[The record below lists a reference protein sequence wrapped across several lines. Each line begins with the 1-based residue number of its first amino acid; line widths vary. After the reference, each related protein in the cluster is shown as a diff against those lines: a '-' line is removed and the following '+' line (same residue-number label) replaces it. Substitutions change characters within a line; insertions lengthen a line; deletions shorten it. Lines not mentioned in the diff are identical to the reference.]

1 MYFNMVHSVIE
12 KFYNTVT
19 RRDKDIKA
27 MQMADWNREEREEM
41 EDYIANTKVGIAAA
55 DKRIASLT
63 RKIESKGK
71 TAKIPEIVEVL
82 EFVET
87 DVLKPVDDKHGKD
100 QKKLWTVRN
109 LEHMQ
114 LQREASNLGDAY
126 HSRLDAIRALMK
138 QL

>member
-1 MYFNMVHSVIE
+1 MVHSVIE

-19 RRDKDIKA
+19 RRGKDIKA
-27 MQMADWNREEREEM
+27 MQMADWNREERKELENYVA
-41 EDYIANTKVGIAAA
+41 DTKVGIADS

-63 RKIESKGK
+63 RKIERKGK

-100 QKKLWTVRN
+100 QRKLWTVRN

-114 LQREASNLGDAY
+114 LQREAINLGDAY

>member
-1 MYFNMVHSVIE
+1 MVHSVIE

-19 RRDKDIKA
+19 RRGKDIKA
-27 MQMADWNREEREEM
+27 MQMADWNREERKEL
-41 EDYIANTKVGIAAA
+41 EDYIADTKVGIADS

-63 RKIESKGK
+63 RKIERKGK

-100 QKKLWTVRN
+100 QRKLWTVRN

-114 LQREASNLGDAY
+114 LQREAINLGDAY